1 MRTVGTI
8 TLCCLFL
15 ACGHATMGQILSDS
29 VAFSET
35 MWRMEKRKLVLDNM
49 ELSEAEKAC
58 FWPMYESYTNS
69 IEFVEGQSLVILAE
83 YESDPVMNHRELEKL
98 TRQLMD
104 NDLYLA
110 KHRKQFYR
118 KLSKALSPEHA
129 TRFLALDDT
138 LRQMLR
144 LKIKA
149 GNNNSTGIHASL
161 K

>member
-8 TLCCLFL
+8 TLCCLL
-15 ACGHATMGQILSDS
+15 IACGFETMGQILTDS
-29 VAFSET
+29 VAYSET

-49 ELSEAEKAC
+49 ELTEAEKAC
-58 FWPMYESYTNS
+58 FWPLYESYTNS
-69 IEFVEGQSLVILAE
+69 IEFVEGQSLGILAE
-83 YESDPVMNHRELEKL
+83 YESASVMEDRELEKL
-98 TRQLMD
+98 TLQLME

-149 GNNNSTGIHASL
+149 GNNNTPGVHASL
-161 K
+161 

>member
-8 TLCCLFL
+8 TLCCLLL
-15 ACGHATMGQILSDS
+15 ACGPETTAQILTDS
-29 VAFSET
+29 VGYSET
-35 MWRMEKRKLVLDNM
+35 LWRMEKRKLVLDNM
-49 ELSEAEKAC
+49 ELTEAEKAC
-58 FWPMYESYTNS
+58 FWPLYENYTNS
-69 IEFVEGQSLVILAE
+69 IEFVEGQCLEILAE
-83 YESDPVMNHRELEKL
+83 YESASVIEHRELEKL
-98 TRQLMD
+98 SLQLME

-110 KHRKQFYR
+110 KHRKQFYK

-149 GNNNSTGIHASL
+149 GNNNIPGVHASL
-161 K
+161 R